1 MVSDGRALAA
11 LGWPSLLP
19 AGAPPSAEPSAVRF
33 APLPLAEEIYS
44 QTRNH
49 WENQSLRIPVV
60 LLGVEGRLIGVSR
73 ASRNAVAA
81 FRLAQWLSSG
91 DVAVQLSSRSRGTL
105 WFRASQASSQAKW
118 TGGAP
123 AQDGAT
129 LTELVSA
136 SLSSDSAVLVPRV
149 PGIDEYLVAL
159 GKAVNASAAGEAG
172 AAAALKAVAQRWEAI
187 TERLGRDEQVRAY
200 RRHLGIETMD
210 EP

>member
-1 MVSDGRALAA
+1 V
-11 LGWPSLLP
+11 
-19 AGAPPSAEPSAVRF
+19 
-33 APLPLAEEIYS
+33 
-44 QTRNH
+44 
-49 WENQSLRIPVV
+49 
-60 LLGVEGRLIGVSR
+60 
-73 ASRNAVAA
+73 
-81 FRLAQWLSSG
+81 
-91 DVAVQLSSRSRGTL
+91 
-105 WFRASQASSQAKW
+105 
-118 TGGAP
+118 
-123 AQDGAT
+123 DGAA

-172 AAAALKAVAQRWEAI
+172 AAAALKAVADQWEVI